1 MTSATLSRK
10 PRPIRW
16 RKVALETL
24 AYIAVVGALFVMLL
38 PLIWLFFTS
47 IRPLVEIATTRL
59 IFFPRQ
65 VTWENY
71 VATLNTYNI
80 LTYVK
85 NSLIVC
91 IGTVLVNLILG
102 LPAAYAIARYSF
114 RGERSVF
121 SLLIL
126 LRMIPLVAVMVPV
139 FLIFSGLG
147 LLNTYTGLIVA
158 HSAFKLPVTI
168 WLLRA
173 FILDIPRELDDSARV
188 DGCTTWGLIVRIT
201 LPLVKPGLAATAV
214 LAFLS
219 TWNDLLVTLILS
231 SNVDTEMIALG
242 LTKFVLE
249 YGVAWGPL
257 TAAGILMF
265 LPTLVFV
272 FVAERY
278 LVRGLTMGAVKE

>member
-1 MTSATLSRK
+1 MSTIALNRK

-16 RKVALETL
+16 RKVVEGTL
-24 AYIAVVGALFVMLL
+24 AYIALLIALLVMLM

-47 IRPLVEIATTRL
+47 IRPLIEIATTRL

-65 VTWENY
+65 VTWDNY
-71 VATLNTYNI
+71 IATFNTYNI

-91 IGTVLVNLILG
+91 IGTVAVNLILG

-121 SLLIL
+121 SMLIL
-126 LRMIPLVAVMVPV
+126 LRMIPLVAVMVPL
-139 FLIFSGLG
+139 FLIFSSLN
-147 LLNTYTGLIVA
+147 LLNTYTSLIIA

-173 FILDIPRELDDSARV
+173 FIMDIPRELDDSARV
-188 DGCTTWGLIVRIT
+188 DGCSTYGLMVRIT

-214 LAFLS
+214 MAFLA

-231 SNVDTEMIALG
+231 SSVRTEMIALG

>member
-1 MTSATLSRK
+1 
-10 PRPIRW
+10 
-16 RKVALETL
+16 
-24 AYIAVVGALFVMLL
+24 MLM

-47 IRPLVEIATTRL
+47 IRPLVEIATTQF
-59 IFFPRQ
+59 IFLPRQ

-71 VATLNTYNI
+71 LATLNTYNI

-91 IGTVLVNLILG
+91 IGTVLVNMVLG

-126 LRMIPLVAVMVPV
+126 LRMIPLVAVMVPL
-139 FLIFSGLG
+139 FLIFSRLN
-147 LLNTYTGLIVA
+147 LLNTFSALIIA

-173 FILDIPRELDDSARV
+173 FIMDIPRELDDSARV

-219 TWNDLLVTLILS
+219 TWNDLLITLVLS
-231 SNVDTEMIALG
+231 SSVDTEMIALG